1 VIHKA
6 IWVLATFMLVFMA
19 CLLFVK
25 MKPIFL
31 KAPDQKIVAFNE
43 VRGASI
49 EKDKVLYTLN
59 FEAQENLIRLL
70 NQLELEDF
78 FAEFGK
84 QMDFDRII
92 IYRFDQPDLVLNKE
106 F

>member
-1 VIHKA
+1 
-6 IWVLATFMLVFMA
+6 MLVFMA
-19 CLLFVK
+19 CLLFIK

-31 KAPDQKIVAFNE
+31 KAPDQKVVAFNN

-49 EKDKVLYTLN
+49 EKDKILYTLN
-59 FEAQENLIRLL
+59 FEAHENLIRML
-70 NQLELEDF
+70 NHLELEDF

-92 IYRFDQPDLVLNKE
+92 IYRFDQPDLVLTVEN
-106 F
+106 